1 MLKFVTVSA
10 LLVAASAAPT
20 PPTGAEGEPAIADEA
35 VADTPMQ
42 TVQSAHSFE
51 KTVSALK
58 DFIEEKGLTLFAE
71 IDHAKGAEEVGLNL
85 APATVLVFGNPK
97 AGTLLMQDDINIA
110 VDLPLK
116 VLVFMRDEKVML
128 GYRVPSLTLNHY
140 NLDAHRGILNKM
152 DGLFKKMTEAVANK
166 EGADVNDDDNDD
178 DDDVETNEEAEV
190 PTADQEAEVM
200 ATEGETEVMATEAK
214 SEEVAIEEDA
224 QPPTTLPKMEDAMN

>member
-71 IDHAKGAEEVGLNL
+71 IDHAKGAEEVGLTL

-116 VLVFMRDEKVML
+116 VLVFMKDEKVML

-166 EGADVNDDDNDD
+166 EEADVDD

-200 ATEGETEVMATEAK
+200 ATEEEKEVMATEEETEVMETEAK
-214 SEEVAIEEDA
+214 SEEVAAVE
-224 QPPTTLPKMEDAMN
+224 EDAMN